1 MVIYL
6 DEYRQAKAVKIA
18 ATRQR
23 CDEGRM
29 CVNWNPA
36 FGTLATFCYQRPHEL
51 SPRLPDDFTS
61 IDIDPFVNRVHAL
74 ATQI

>member
-6 DEYRQAKAVKIA
+6 DQYRKTKALKTA
-18 ATRQR
+18 AQHRH
-23 CDEGRM
+23 DEERM

-36 FGTLATFCYQRPHEL
+36 FGTLTFCYQHRHEL

-61 IDIDPFVNRVHAL
+61 VDMDAFVSRVYAF

>member
-6 DEYRQAKAVKIA
+6 DQYRKAKASKTAV
-18 ATRQR
+18 QR
-23 CDEGRM
+23 RSDEARM

-36 FGTLATFCYQRPHEL
+36 FGTVATFCYQHPQEL
-51 SPRLPDDFTS
+51 SPQLPDDFTS
-61 IDIDPFVNRVHAL
+61 IDIDAFVSRVYAL